1 MMETFSILNLTLSG
15 GEGLSMKADKFLGS
29 RNFDWARVVND
40 ATFLI
45 LRTATVW
52 RDLEPF
58 WGEEYTMFLPV
69 GFTNLSVYV
78 YDEDT
83 IG

>member
-1 MMETFSILNLTLSG
+1 MATPTANIQHLNLLG
-15 GEGLSMKADKFLGS
+15 KCFL
-29 RNFDWARVVND
+29 F
-40 ATFLI
+40 
-45 LRTATVW
+45 RTATVW

>member
-1 MMETFSILNLTLSG
+1 MVFATPTANIKYIIFLKNL
-15 GEGLSMKADKFLGS
+15 F
-29 RNFDWARVVND
+29 F
-40 ATFLI
+40 F
-45 LRTATVW
+45 RTATVW

>member
-1 MMETFSILNLTLSG
+1 MRCLFSS
-15 GEGLSMKADKFLGS
+15 
-29 RNFDWARVVND
+29 
-40 ATFLI
+40 
-45 LRTATVW
+45 RTATVW

-58 WGEEYTMFLPV
+58 WGEEYTMFLPA
-69 GFTNLSVYV
+69 GFTKLSVYV

>member
-1 MMETFSILNLTLSG
+1 MASLKRRANGFFIP
-15 GEGLSMKADKFLGS
+15 
-29 RNFDWARVVND
+29 
-40 ATFLI
+40 
-45 LRTATVW
+45 RTATVW

-58 WGEEYTMFLPV
+58 WGEEYAMFLPV

>member
-1 MMETFSILNLTLSG
+1 MTTSDIISFCAISDWSVRIGKNGNTDCKYKAPKFFLKMFFS
-15 GEGLSMKADKFLGS
+15 F
-29 RNFDWARVVND
+29 
-40 ATFLI
+40 
-45 LRTATVW
+45 RTATVW